1 MGNPVPTINLQ
12 AQAVREL
19 QNDVLTI
26 EFTATES
33 GVDPAVVQE
42 ELRKK
47 LADALTVIRPLLKKD
62 EVETETGSLSIYP
75 RYNKKN
81 EISGYQGQVL
91 LTVKGTDTA
100 SISGLA
106 SKITTMVVSGTS
118 NSLSRKLRK
127 SVEKELVNEAI
138 AAFCEQAQQAVS
150 AFGYAVNGYEIG
162 NVDIQVAQDRSY
174 YGSSLRS
181 MRPMAGAA
189 LEATPL
195 EVEGGKAEV
204 NVRVTGSVII
214 KWV

>member
-12 AQAVREL
+12 AQAIREL

-42 ELRKK
+42 ELQKK

-81 EISGYQGQVL
+81 EISGYQGQVS

-100 SISGLA
+100 TISGLA

-138 AAFCEQAQQAVS
+138 ASFCEQARQAVN
-150 AFGYAVNGYEIG
+150 AFGYAGYEIG
-162 NVDIQVAQDRSY
+162 NVDIQVARDRGY

-204 NVRVTGSVII
+204 NAQVTGSVII